1 LDFTTAAIR
10 FSNAPDALEG
20 GDLGWRRFDEVP
32 EAFANLAEG
41 MQAGQVSQVMR
52 GPSGFHIVKLVE
64 KRATGRQVV
73 TEYHARH
80 IEVATNELVQSDE
93 ALKAVREIRQRI
105 VDGHEDFAKLAKQYS
120 KDSATAGA
128 GGDMGWFPIDQYGTK
143 VAETVAALKE
153 EEVSQPFQTDV
164 GWHIMQLLG
173 SRQND
178 RTDEAKR
185 DQAREVLRNRKAE
198 DEYENFLRQIR
209 SEAYACVINSSM
221 ASVSLSQCGAAGMVG
236 DKKPTAP

>member
-1 LDFTTAAIR
+1 
-10 FSNAPDALEG
+10 
-20 GDLGWRRFDEVP
+20 
-32 EAFANLAEG
+32 
-41 MQAGQVSQVMR
+41 M
-52 GPSGFHIVKLVE
+52 
-64 KRATGRQVV
+64 

-80 IEVATNELVQSDE
+80 IEIATNELVQSDE

-105 VDGHEDFAKLAKQYS
+105 VDGHEDFAKLAKQHS

-153 EEVSQPFQTDV
+153 DAVSQPFQTDV

-185 DQAREVLRNRKAE
+185 DQAR
-198 DEYENFLRQIR
+198 
-209 SEAYACVINSSM
+209 
-221 ASVSLSQCGAAGMVG
+221 GAAQPQGRRRVR
-236 DKKPTAP
+236 KLPAPDPLRGVCLRDQLEHGIGQPVAMRCRRYGRRQEADGSVIVIR